1 MQRKPTPQSRGPN
14 AAEKQFLEWC
24 KGQPSITS
32 GQYGVEVHHCV
43 GSSAKTYVGAER
55 VHIGHWF
62 CIPLTTDEHSDFHKF
77 KKEFENVFGR
87 QRDLWL
93 RLVEGYEYDV
103 PNNVVQGIINYGK

>member
-14 AAEKQFLEWC
+14 AAEKKFLEWC
-24 KGQPSITS
+24 KGQPSIAS

-62 CIPLTTDEHSDFHKF
+62 CIPLTTQEHWLYHNRKS
-77 KKEFENVFGR
+77 EF
-87 QRDLWL
+87 
-93 RLVEGYEYDV
+93 
-103 PNNVVQGIINYGK
+103 IANYGIQSHLWEALISNYDGEIPEKVKDAIISYGK